1 MPHVATSYTKK
12 QVKSPRERRL
22 NSNSENTY
30 VEDARPIHH
39 TYRLFIYRKC
49 KPYSQ
54 VHRLGSKNSVQSTV
68 TVSYFSGHGVTHS
81 AGALA
86 LLRPPD
92 SSQMLPTLGEE
103 GMVGESGS
111 CLPWFPCL
119 LCNVPSLLPQLIAG
133 CHVRRGVGQTEPASV
148 PMGLAE
154 APC

>member
-12 QVKSPRERRL
+12 QVKSPRERKL

-54 VHRLGSKNSVQSTV
+54 VHRLESKNSVQSTV

-86 LLRPPD
+86 LPSDPQIPPRRFQHLGRKEWLERVEAVFLGFHVCCAMCLLSCP
-92 SSQMLPTLGEE
+92 SSQQAVVYGGEWDKQSLPP
-103 GMVGESGS
+103 S
-111 CLPWFPCL
+111 PW
-119 LCNVPSLLPQLIAG
+119 G
-133 CHVRRGVGQTEPASV
+133 
-148 PMGLAE
+148 
-154 APC
+154 

>member
-39 TYRLFIYRKC
+39 TYGLLIYRKC

-54 VHRLGSKNSVQSTV
+54 VHRLGRKNSVQSTV

-86 LLRPPD
+86 LPSDPQIPPRRFQHLGRKGWLERVEAVFLGFHVSVQCAFSPAPAHSRLSCTAGSGTNRACLRPH
-92 SSQMLPTLGEE
+92 G
-103 GMVGESGS
+103 
-111 CLPWFPCL
+111 
-119 LCNVPSLLPQLIAG
+119 
-133 CHVRRGVGQTEPASV
+133 AS
-148 PMGLAE
+148 
-154 APC
+154 